1 PPAIQA
7 YINRGQHTGLSAE
20 ATTSNRVR
28 LSLSTNSGD
37 PAVMWRWSEDGTTFS
52 PWIALTSRYDITF
65 TDSDGYKEIRIEARD
80 RVGNVATTF
89 AGIIVNRTNGSTYA
103 VSINNG
109 DEFTNVDTVNLAM
122 NVPSSTF
129 PPIAEMQISSSGS
142 FESSA
147 WEPFAL
153 GRAWQFMDTSTSI
166 YRIYV
171 RYRNVDGAI
180 TQIVSDDILIDRSA
194 PFASLSVRTSNGQA
208 QVTIKGTDRPTTASY
223 GSGIVSMQI
232 APANEFSNSTWQTFA
247 TNTQLRTTSTT
258 IYARFRDKAGN
269 VSTVSCIT
277 ITSQQCTP
285 EQSIIAN
292 TAPSVSILKPYR
304 LGSNGYVIL
313 DALTI
318 MSSDRETS
326 PNQLVYILQ
335 AEPVNGWML
344 FNGQRMSNG
353 TRFTL
358 ADLQRKRIVYRQ
370 NGSSNEHDRIIIQVS
385 DGSLSSEA
393 STVWFLLD
401 GVADPEPTATL
412 PATATAT
419 LVQT

>member
-1 PPAIQA
+1 GI
-7 YINRGQHTGLSAE
+7 SAE

-28 LSLSTNSGD
+28 LSLTTSTSD
-37 PAVMWRWSEDGTTFS
+37 PAVMWRWSEDGTAFS
-52 PWIALTSRYDITF
+52 PWFAMTSRYDITLA
-65 TDSDGYKEIRIEARD
+65 DSDGYKEIRIEARD

-89 AGIIVNRTNGSTYA
+89 AGIIVNRTNGNAYA

-142 FESSA
+142 FESSV

-208 QVTIKGTDRPTTASY
+208 QITVKGTDRPTSASY

-232 APANEFSNSTWQTFA
+232 APANEFSNATWQTFA
-247 TNTQLRTTSTT
+247 TNTQLRTTSAS

-292 TAPSVSILKPYR
+292 TAPSMTIIKPYR
-304 LGSNGYVIL
+304 LKTNGYVIL

-318 MSSDRETS
+318 
-326 PNQLVYILQ
+326 
-335 AEPVNGWML
+335 
-344 FNGQRMSNG
+344 
-353 TRFTL
+353 
-358 ADLQRKRIVYRQ
+358 
-370 NGSSNEHDRIIIQVS
+370 
-385 DGSLSSEA
+385 
-393 STVWFLLD
+393 
-401 GVADPEPTATL
+401 
-412 PATATAT
+412 
-419 LVQT
+419 